1 MPARVPD
8 PYRAPARASLTVN
21 TETGGPLPV
30 YSGLRSQPFLFI
42 FFPGL
47 GAVPPF
53 RPRLR

>member
-8 PYRAPARASLTVN
+8 PYRALARASLTVN
-21 TETGGPLPV
+21 TETGEPLPV